1 MVNRVRRL
9 ILVLRHAYALWRTLS
24 LPKNA
29 AKGDWRV
36 HSLRELLDLAQREY
50 EELFTAAWELECG
63 KGTAQRVIDEAA
75 DLGAFAAM
83 IADKARHKSR
93 NN

>member
-1 MVNRVRRL
+1 MNRLRRAL
-9 ILVLRHAYALWRTLS
+9 LVLRFALSMWRTLS

-50 EELFTAAWELECG
+50 EEVFTAAWELECG

-83 IADKARHKSR
+83 IADTARHKEKA
-93 NN
+93 NG